1 MRRPLALACLGF
13 GCFAIVAGCGS
24 APEHPQSQNG
34 SFVIIEGTVED
45 MHTSIFGGN
54 YSGDL
59 GDDRLGWAT
68 VEFQKSVKGTP
79 LEADADKLARK
90 ITEVSTLASQRPP
103 LAKLKTAVQELEAVV
118 AEVKKKL

>member
-1 MRRPLALACLGF
+1 MRQSLALACLAF
-13 GCFAIVAGCGS
+13 GYFTIVAGCGS

-34 SFVIIEGTVED
+34 SFVQIEGAVED
-45 MHTSIFGGN
+45 MHTSVFGGH

-59 GDDRLGWAT
+59 GDDRLGFAMI
-68 VEFQKSVKGTP
+68 EFLKSVKGTP

-103 LAKLKTAVQELEAVV
+103 LAKLKTAVQELEDVV

>member
-1 MRRPLALACLGF
+1 MRRLDLGACGLCVGMLL
-13 GCFAIVAGCGS
+13 AGCGV
-24 APEHPQSQNG
+24 APEHPQSTSG
-34 SFVIIEGTVED
+34 SFVIIEGAVQD
-45 MHTSIFGGN
+45 MHTSVFGGH

-59 GDDRLGWAT
+59 GNDQLGWAT

-79 LEADADKLARK
+79 LEADADKLAKK

-103 LAKLKTAVQELEAVV
+103 LPKLQAAVKELEGVV